1 MRVLSI
7 DFDIIMA
14 PSIEFYNNMTG
25 NHNLFNN
32 DLVKVFTADLIN
44 YQRLT

>member
-1 MRVLSI
+1 MNIVSI

-25 NHNLFNN
+25 NSDLFNN
-32 DLVKVFTADLIN
+32 DLVKVFTADLVH